1 MAQPADIE
9 FRAGATARESARP
22 SGDSAQAHSAPTLP
36 VQWDGEGAPLSSY
49 ALQPEQV
56 HPFDPARMPRSH
68 RVAANETLSDIA
80 TMYQVPVLALIQENG
95 LQPPYALSPGQEV
108 RLPQPQFHT
117 VGRNETL
124 ADIARRYSIDT
135 RSLALLNRMQR
146 PYSVRPGQRIVLP
159 AGMGNA
165 QLPADA
171 PPPAPAPTASGSARF
186 ALPLRGEIA
195 ARFGARQ
202 EGGRLDGIEIAGREG
217 DPIAAAGDGDVVYAG
232 EDVPGYGALVLIRH
246 ANNYVTAY
254 GYNRRALV
262 REGQR
267 VRSGQPIAELGLR
280 ADGRAVLL
288 FQVRLGSTA
297 VDPAP
302 LIGLVP

>member
-9 FRAGATARESARP
+9 LRAGATARESARP
-22 SGDSAQAHSAPTLP
+22 SSDSAEAHPAPAQP
-36 VQWDGEGAPLSSY
+36 VQWEGEGAPLSSY

-95 LQPPYALSPGQEV
+95 LQPPYALSSGQEV

-117 VGRNETL
+117 VERNETL

-165 QLPADA
+165 QAPAGA
-171 PPPAPAPTASGSARF
+171 SPPMPAPEESGSARF
-186 ALPLRGEIA
+186 ALPLRGEIV

-302 LIGLVP
+302 LIGLAP